1 MTSTVTQNLN
11 HRPFNPTTKALQFRA
26 WQIAQR
32 EGGNVTREQIA
43 TEMGEC
49 PRRIGRVLRDEKWA
63 DTLRV
68 TAMDL
73 TDRPRHE
80 AGFAHEAS
88 EIAGRLGAILNVEMA
103 D

>member
-32 EGGNVTREQIA
+32 EGGNVTRAEIA
-43 TEMGEC
+43 AELGEC

-80 AGFAHEAS
+80 AGFVHEAS
-88 EIAGRLGAILNVEMA
+88 EIAGRLGAILNVEIG